1 MAASLLAAIARG
13 RRRWLEEIVAGAMAS
28 PDAIALREGCT
39 RRQVNA
45 RLSLASLAPAIVE
58 AAIAGRL
65 PHGIA
70 MRDLTD
76 LPLCWSEQ
84 RRHIGLAS

>member
-1 MAASLLAAIARG
+1 MAATLLAAIARG
-13 RRRWLEEIVAGAMAS
+13 RRRLEEIVAGAVAS

-45 RLSLASLAPAIVE
+45 RLSLASMAPAIVE